1 MKHIMNTDYVS
12 EEKRFY
18 RNGEPVPSLED
29 FKRDKAYA
37 EYAML
42 LLDTPKKKWFKFEE
56 NIPKN

>member
-1 MKHIMNTDYVS
+1 MNTDYVS